1 MKKSQNIFLNKKEKH
16 KNILSH
22 KINTRF
28 SISKLNKKFT
38 FSKYKIIKRIY
49 SLNKYIFI
57 IIAIL
62 VSYLLLTQNLFKN
75 QTDQEINA
83 LINTDRSYTNETIY
97 EAVDKAM
104 NFVNL
109 TNRKILYHKIPEKI
123 NDPPKLS
130 IVIPCYNCRKY
141 IERTIRSA
149 QNQNMTDFELIV
161 VNDASKDSTLKAV
174 EELAKDDKRIKI
186 INNKKNMGT
195 LYTRSTGVLF
205 SKGKYNIHLDS
216 DDMFL
221 NSDIFE
227 ILYNDIEK
235 SKTDTINYR
244 AISIWNMNDF
254 FAKRNLAITRSY
266 KCSYI
271 MYQPKLSLYGRY
283 RCNLWAQMIK
293 TEVYK
298 HALNLYGEERIKNHV
313 VFLEDC
319 IVHNIIYQVASSSKF
334 LLKFGYLHINRF
346 SSISNSENKFDKAKY
361 NMYRLESL
369 YEFSKYAPGSKD
381 STIRELNQLIR
392 RGRFQIVLRDEAI
405 RKYLKSLVKRIY
417 HDNDK
422 SISNITKEILL
433 NTSLDIKIINSTKE
447 IVVL

>member
-1 MKKSQNIFLNKKEKH
+1 M
-16 KNILSH
+16 
-22 KINTRF
+22 
-28 SISKLNKKFT
+28 
-38 FSKYKIIKRIY
+38 
-49 SLNKYIFI
+49 
-57 IIAIL
+57 
-62 VSYLLLTQNLFKN
+62 
-75 QTDQEINA
+75 
-83 LINTDRSYTNETIY
+83 INTDRSYTNETIY

-130 IVIPCYNCRKY
+130 IVIPCYNCRKF

-254 FAKRNLAITRSY
+254 FAKRNLAISRSY

-293 TEVYK
+293 TEVHK
-298 HALNLYGEERIKNHV
+298 HALNLYGEERIKNRV

-361 NMYRLESL
+361 KMYRLESL

>member
-1 MKKSQNIFLNKKEKH
+1 
-16 KNILSH
+16 
-22 KINTRF
+22 
-28 SISKLNKKFT
+28 
-38 FSKYKIIKRIY
+38 
-49 SLNKYIFI
+49 
-57 IIAIL
+57 
-62 VSYLLLTQNLFKN
+62 
-75 QTDQEINA
+75 
-83 LINTDRSYTNETIY
+83 
-97 EAVDKAM
+97 
-104 NFVNL
+104 
-109 TNRKILYHKIPEKI
+109 
-123 NDPPKLS
+123 
-130 IVIPCYNCRKY
+130 
-141 IERTIRSA
+141 
-149 QNQNMTDFELIV
+149 
-161 VNDASKDSTLKAV
+161 
-174 EELAKDDKRIKI
+174 
-186 INNKKNMGT
+186 MGT

-254 FAKRNLAITRSY
+254 FAKRNLAISRSY

-346 SSISNSENKFDKAKY
+346 SSTSNSENKFNKAKS